1 MKLIKQGAEAKLF
14 LHENK
19 IIKERNSKGYRIKEL
34 DNKLRS
40 FRTRREAKIIQKAGI
55 NVPKIYSVDEK
66 KGIIEMEFIDGKLIR
81 DIAEK
86 VNKKER
92 INLLKDIGKSIRI
105 LHNNG
110 IIHGDLTTS
119 NMILKEKKVYFID
132 FGLGFF
138 SEKIEDKAVDLY
150 LLQQVLNS
158 MHYNISEDFKYVLQ
172 GYNADSSF
180 LKKLEVIGSRGRYKK
195 KK

>member
-14 LHENK
+14 LDGNK
-19 IIKERNSKGYRIKEL
+19 IIKERNFKEYRIREL

-40 FRTRREAKIIQKAGI
+40 FRTRREAKIIQKAAI

-86 VNKKER
+86 INKKER

-119 NMILKEKKVYFID
+119 NMILKNKDVYFID

-138 SEKIEDKAVDLY
+138 SEKIEDKAVDIY

-158 MHYNISEDFKYVLQ
+158 MHYSIS
-172 GYNADSSF
+172 
-180 LKKLEVIGSRGRYKK
+180 
-195 KK
+195 